1 MTVTDAQTNTNDPI
15 PASLLPDITDAEI
28 KTALCYVDAKTQ
40 CRENKE
46 LNFPDAFAESWA
58 EMTSEEAEDG
68 ETDDPEH
75 ITLAEMCQWFRQGL
89 AFDNPH
95 LSGDGPTVI
104 DGETKDQRNA
114 RRDAIREAETV
125 PLGDLL

>member
-1 MTVTDAQTNTNDPI
+1 MTETKTDDQTNTNDPI

-46 LNFPDAFAESWA
+46 LNFPDVFAESWA
-58 EMTSEEAEDG
+58 EMTADEAEDG
-68 ETDDPEH
+68 ESDDPDD
-75 ITLAEMCQWFRQGL
+75 ITVAEMCQWFRQGL
-89 AFDNPH
+89 IYPNPA
-95 LSGDGPTVI
+95 TVPAEPARTT
-104 DGETKDQRNA
+104 ETV
-114 RRDAIREAETV
+114 V